1 MFWIAM
7 NKFRKILDSIV
18 DIFFVKKC
26 VSCGQLLEY
35 DTKEWL
41 CEECKNEWIGAKQ
54 EKCDFCNKPQTKCS
68 CGFYKLTHD
77 SVRHLAL
84 YRAAESD
91 SVTNRIV
98 YALKE
103 SNNKE
108 VFDFVAHEMV
118 NEIIPKSLE
127 NTVCVSAP
135 RSIGAIRKNGYDH
148 SKKLARRV
156 SELLDVEYVDALI
169 HNGKKS
175 EQKQL
180 KQREER
186 LINVGKYC
194 CINKKM
200 IEKIKGKN
208 VLLIDDIGTSGAT
221 TYVCTGI
228 LKNAGALQVNCI
240 LCAKNE
246 SDG

>member
-1 MFWIAM
+1 M
-7 NKFRKILDSIV
+7 KDFRKILDSICDV
-18 DIFFVKKC
+18 FFVKKC

-41 CEECKNEWIGAKQ
+41 CEECKNEWLGAKQ
-54 EKCDFCNKPQTKCS
+54 EKCDVCGKAQTKCR
-68 CGFYKLTHD
+68 CGFYQLSHD

-84 YRAAESD
+84 YRAAETD
-91 SVTNRIV
+91 SVINRIV
-98 YALKE
+98 YALKQ
-103 SNNKE
+103 SNNKD

-118 NEIIPKSLE
+118 NDIVPKSIE

-135 RSIGAIRKNGYDH
+135 RSVGAIRKNGYDH

-156 SELLDVEYVDALI
+156 AELLDVEYVDALR

-180 KQREER
+180 KLREER
-186 LINVGKYC
+186 LANVGKYC
-194 CINKKM
+194 CVN
-200 IEKIKGKN
+200 EKTIGKVKGKN

-221 TYVCTGI
+221 THICTSL
-228 LKNAGALQVNCI
+228 LKSAGALQVCCI
-240 LCAKNE
+240 LCARNE
-246 SDG
+246 SDR